1 MRCHLAPFAEHGY
14 IVVAPNPTGRTGY
27 GNEFTDA
34 IQGSWAGELYS
45 DLQRGLDYICQSLKY
60 VDTERAVA
68 LGLGYGGHM
77 VNWMQCHDLGRRFR
91 ALIAD
96 NGILSMKPWQSL
108 TPSIYSQLR
117 LLCSYF

>member
-27 GNEFTDA
+27 GNEFTNA

-77 VNWMQCHDLGRRFR
+77 SFEATLLLFLDEDHHIRSPE
-91 ALIAD
+91 
-96 NGILSMKPWQSL
+96 IL
-108 TPSIYSQLR
+108 
-117 LLCSYF
+117 LLWYRTVVDWLKQQKGQDA